1 MPPRKKS
8 SKRQSSQSASRVEGD
23 SAGQELVITGE
34 QAIQQAVTEA
44 AGQQIS
50 NEPYEPPC
58 TVGGLMAGLSGGALG
73 YIIGFDFCHHGSPL
87 CSSIMLLKAAQ
98 DERRCLEWRCSW
110 RNHRACPWLEI
121 RSLGSLAECSEPGR
135 LFLCLR
141 SARQQGRDTLGTC
154 CLHRSEGLYAPE
166 ILATA
171 LVSCITAA
179 AAAITIQRAGM
190 QRLIQQLFEAAKTGA
205 AAGHAS
211 AR

>member
-73 YIIGFDFCHHGSPL
+73 YIIGFGGNQFKHKG
-87 CSSIMLLKAAQ
+87 
-98 DERRCLEWRCSW
+98 
-110 RNHRACPWLEI
+110 
-121 RSLGSLAECSEPGR
+121 PGR
-135 LFLCLR
+135 LRASHVEGWTSARTFAIMGALFAAASCFSKRLRMKEDVWNGVAAGATTGLVLGWKSGPWGALQSAVSLGAFSYVCDLLGSRAETR
-141 SARQQGRDTLGTC
+141 SA
-154 CLHRSEGLYAPE
+154 HA
-166 ILATA
+166 A
-171 LVSCITAA
+171 CID
-179 AAAITIQRAGM
+179 QRGSM
-190 QRLIQQLFEAAKTGA
+190 PQKSWQRRLSHGY
-205 AAGHAS
+205 
-211 AR
+211 